1 MAFDLQS
8 LIGGSITDGIA
19 KIIQLFKV
27 DPTIALEKSTE
38 VQEIQL
44 KMVADAASAATAEVQ
59 AQLAIN
65 QAEAGSSDK
74 FTSRW
79 RPAIGWICGLAMF
92 SNFIAAP
99 FFTWGAQLL
108 GRSDLTYP
116 TLDMSTMMPV
126 LLGMLGL
133 AGAHVY
139 ENTQGGKS

>member
-1 MAFDLQS
+1 MALNLQD
-8 LIGGSITDGIA
+8 LIGGSIVDGVA

-27 DPTIALEKSTE
+27 DPTVALEKQTE
-38 VQEIQL
+38 LQEIQL
-44 KMVADAASAATAEVQ
+44 KMTADAAAAAAAQVQ
-59 AQLAIN
+59 AQLEIN
-65 QAEAGSSDK
+65 KAEASSGDK

-92 SNFIAAP
+92 SNFVASP
-99 FFTWGAQLL
+99 FFTWAAHLL
-108 GRSDLTYP
+108 GRPDLTYP
-116 TLDMSTMMPV
+116 TLDMSVMMPV

>member
-19 KIIQLFKV
+19 KIISLFKV
-27 DPTIALEKSTE
+27 DPTVALEKSTE

-44 KMVADAASAATAEVQ
+44 KMVADAANAAAAQVQ
-59 AQLAIN
+59 AQLEIN
-65 QAEAGSSDK
+65 KAEAASGDK

-79 RPAIGWICGLAMF
+79 RPAIGWICGFAMA
-92 SNFIAAP
+92 SNFIVSP
-99 FFTWGAQLL
+99 FFTWGSHLMGHPEL
-108 GRSDLTYP
+108 NYP
-116 TLDMSTMMPV
+116 TLDMGQMMPV